1 MLPSHTLTKSCSSRS
16 AAGREGGEE
25 EEQEK
30 KKKETA
36 GQADMMTRSMDYIL

>member
-1 MLPSHTLTKSCSSRS
+1 LEEK
-16 AAGREGGEE
+16 EGGE

-36 GQADMMTRSMDYIL
+36 GQADMMTRCMDYIL